1 MKLLTRE
8 EAKALLTKSDLKK
21 LERQVTENVL
31 RAMVDHDVTDPYI
44 IVRSQMIPF
53 FIVLELIGTL

>member
-8 EAKALLTKSDLKK
+8 EAKAHLTKSDLQK
-21 LERQVTENVL
+21 LERQITERVL
-31 RAMVDHDVTDPYI
+31 RAMVDHDVSDPYI
-44 IVRSQMIPF
+44 IVRGQMVPF